1 MANKAI
7 LFSEGCGEVGSH
19 VSEVWTMP
27 EELIV
32 WVSASAWMPEERE
45 KNT

>member
-7 LFSEGCGEVGSH
+7 LFSEGCGEVGTH

-27 EELIV
+27 EEL
-32 WVSASAWMPEERE
+32 SLGECFRLDA
-45 KNT
+45 